1 MKAKERIWAQID
13 PQVAGSNQMNS
24 GEAELTALV
33 ELLES
38 RYFWIKKSVFDYII
52 PPPPYMI
59 CDDSHDLEV
68 RRRR

>member
-33 ELLES
+33 
-38 RYFWIKKSVFDYII
+38 YFWIKKSVFDYIL

-59 CDDSHDLEV
+59 CDDSRNLEV